1 MENNKLLETIVSH
14 LLDIKES
21 QKRIETRV
29 SSLEDG
35 QKRMEGNVNSL
46 ENSHSRL
53 AQTIAKSVNRL
64 LKLKISM
71 VIKYP
76 PSLMPEKFKTMLT
89 PKSSNNLTALNR
101 RYKAMTCRFPC
112 LTGRKQL
119 DGKPSKE
126 R

>member
-53 AQTIAKSVNRL
+53 AQTIAKISESVAKIENIHGD
-64 LKLKISM
+64 KIS
-71 VIKYP
+71 
-76 PSLMPEKFKTMLT
+76 
-89 PKSSNNLTALNR
+89 ALFDAREVQND
-101 RYKAMTCRFPC
+101 ANTQIIQ
-112 LTGRKQL
+112 QL
-119 DGKPSKE
+119 DRIESKIQSHDVQISVLD
-126 R
+126 RTKTTRRKAK